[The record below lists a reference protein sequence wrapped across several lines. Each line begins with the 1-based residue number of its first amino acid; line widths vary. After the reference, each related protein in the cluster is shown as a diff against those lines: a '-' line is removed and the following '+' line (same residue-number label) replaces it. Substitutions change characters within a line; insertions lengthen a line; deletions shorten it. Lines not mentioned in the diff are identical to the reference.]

1 MCRESEGVTWIVVQ
15 SQVAPFCLGD
25 VDGEDQYTKFLLVKA
40 TQCEVDRR
48 RNKDNGKIE

>member
-25 VDGEDQYTKFLLVKA
+25 VDGEDQYPKFLLGGGDIV
-40 TQCEVDRR
+40 
-48 RNKDNGKIE
+48 GKKGGDKY